1 MSAEP
6 HRAVSF
12 TAHETTADD
21 AARGAHVR
29 EHVRRILL
37 RLRERIRQAPGA

>member
-12 TAHETTADD
+12 TAHEAMADD
-21 AARGAHVR
+21 TAQGAHVR

-37 RLRERIRQAPGA
+37 RLRERIRQVPGA